1 MGRSEAMR
9 VLMWSCEIKGAK
21 VEWNGLRLR
30 LRPNRIF
37 VGQIKVAMLEW
48 VEVEVALDSHFC

>member
-1 MGRSEAMR
+1 MR
-9 VLMWSCEIKGAK
+9 VLMWSLEIKGAK

-30 LRPNRIF
+30 LHPNRIF
-37 VGQIKVAMLEW
+37 VDQIKVAMLEW